1 MKKNK
6 TYIIAEV
13 GPNHQGSLKIAQ
25 KYIRKLAKIGVNAV
39 KFQIGIATEIY
50 SDNSFKPKYQKSKK
64 NKSTNIIDLAKKR
77 LLKLSDYKVLY
88 ETCKKNKVDFICSA
102 FDLKSLKYLHKN
114 TNFPYFKIASGE
126 IHAKDTLEYIALKKK
141 PIILSTGMSSI
152 FDIKKSLK
160 HLNKFHSQ
168 KIILLHCVSSYPT
181 KTKDLN
187 LNFIKVLKKKFGY
200 KVGLSDHSLDSLP
213 SLIAVSMGATIIEK
227 HVTLNKNWD
236 GPDHKASL
244 DVDEFKY
251 LVKMIRKTEIILGKP
266 KKVITTDEK
275 LNSLAVRKSCVT
287 NINLKKGDIVLKKN
301 ISFKRPGTGLNPL
314 DIDQIINKKI
324 KIDLKKN
331 SIIKKTYLL

>member
-13 GPNHQGSLKIAQ
+13 GPKHQGSLKIAQ
-25 KYIRKLAKIGVNAV
+25 KYIKKLAKIGVSAV
-39 KFQIGIATEIY
+39 KFQIGIANEIY
-50 SDNSFKPKYQKSKK
+50 SDNSFKPKYQRSKK

-77 LLKLSDYKVLY
+77 LFKLPDYKILF

-102 FDLKSLKYLHKN
+102 FDLKSLKYLCKN

-126 IHAKDTLEYIALKKK
+126 IHSKDTLEYIALRKK

-152 FDIKKSLK
+152 FDINRSLK
-160 HLNKFHSQ
+160 LLNKFHSQ
-168 KIILLHCVSSYPT
+168 KITLLHCVSSYPT

-200 KVGLSDHSLDSLP
+200 KVGLSDHSLDILP
-213 SLIAVSMGATIIEK
+213 SIIAVTMGATIIEK

-244 DVDEFKY
+244 NLDEFKN

-266 KKVITTDEK
+266 EKIITTDEK

-287 NINLKKGDIVLKKN
+287 NINLKKGDMILKKN
-301 ISFKRPGTGLNPL
+301 ISFKRPGTGINPL
-314 DIDQIINKKI
+314 DVDQIIKKKI